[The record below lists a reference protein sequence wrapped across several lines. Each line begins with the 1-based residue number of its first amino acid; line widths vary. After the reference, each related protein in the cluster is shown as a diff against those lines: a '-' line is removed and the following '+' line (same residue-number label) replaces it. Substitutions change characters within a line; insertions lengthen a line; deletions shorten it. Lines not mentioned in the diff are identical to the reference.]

1 MIIPYHREKEMEDR
15 KRRERVR
22 RILNIKSIILNTE
35 NCLLSF
41 PFDDLINTG
50 NTGLFE
56 HCLKRLPLELIYAN

>member
-1 MIIPYHREKEMEDR
+1 M
-15 KRRERVR
+15 
-22 RILNIKSIILNTE
+22 NTE

-56 HCLKRLPLELIYAN
+56 HCLKSLPLELIYAKLIFCKQQLFFNYLFIILLLCNPCTIYI

>member
-22 RILNIKSIILNTE
+22 RILNIESIILTTE

-50 NTGLFE
+50 NTHLLV
-56 HCLKRLPLELIYAN
+56 CLNIA

>member
-22 RILNIKSIILNTE
+22 RILNIKSIVLNTE

-56 HCLKRLPLELIYAN
+56 HCLK

>member
-22 RILNIKSIILNTE
+22 RIESIILTTE

-56 HCLKRLPLELIYAN
+56 QCLK

>member
-1 MIIPYHREKEMEDR
+1 MEDR

-22 RILNIKSIILNTE
+22 RILNIESIILTTE

-56 HCLKRLPLELIYAN
+56 HCLK